1 MPYTLYMRKIIFGI
15 FAHPDDE
22 AFGPAGTLLQE
33 TRSGTELHLITL
45 TAGDAGTN
53 PDNLSSLGEVR
64 LEEWKKA
71 GELLG
76 AAGMHFLG
84 YKDGQLNNLAMIEA
98 ASRVEEIIAATLED
112 TPADTHVELMS
123 LDLNGLT
130 GHIDHIVAARA
141 ACLAF
146 YRLKARDSRFGRIRL
161 ACLPAELY
169 PADNTHWIYM
179 ERGRA
184 AEEINETIDARNLR
198 EDIIKVM
205 RAHHT
210 QRGDCEYNLKTQGD
224 RLGLND
230 FIVKS

>member
-1 MPYTLYMRKIIFGI
+1 MKKIIFGI

-53 PDNLSSLGEVR
+53 PDNLKNLGEVR

-98 ASRVEEIIAATLED
+98 AKRIEEIVAATLENA
-112 TPADTHVELMS
+112 PADAEIEFMS

-146 YRLKARDSRFGRIRL
+146 YRLKARDERLRRIRL

-179 ERGRA
+179 ERGRTPQ
-184 AEEINETIDARNLR
+184 EVDETVDARQLR
-198 EDIIKVM
+198 DDIIEIM

-210 QRGDCEYNLKTQGD
+210 QRGDCDYNLKTQGD
-224 RLGLND
+224 RLGLNG
-230 FIVKS
+230 FIVKT

>member
-1 MPYTLYMRKIIFGI
+1 MKKIIFGI

-33 TRSGTELHLITL
+33 TRSGAELHLITL

-53 PDNLSSLGEVR
+53 PDNLPNLGEVR

-71 GELLG
+71 GALLG
-76 AAGMHFLG
+76 ATSMDFLG
-84 YKDGQLNNLAMIEA
+84 YKDGQLNNHAMIEA
-98 ASRVEEIIAATLED
+98 AGRIGEIVTGTLKGAPDDAEVEF
-112 TPADTHVELMS
+112 MS

-146 YRLKARDSRFGRIRL
+146 YTLKKSDDRFTRIRL
-161 ACLPAELY
+161 ACLPTALY
-169 PADNTHWIYM
+169 PESNVNWIYM
-179 ERGRA
+179 ERGRN
-184 AEEINETIDARNLR
+184 ESEIDEIVDARSLR
-198 EDIIKVM
+198 DDIIAIM
-205 RAHHT
+205 RAHET
-210 QRGDCEYNLKTQGD
+210 QRADCEYNLKTQGGY
-224 RLGLND
+224 LGLNY